1 MADRNTELPRA
12 GTRQLPFQESI
23 GDGSRLQPLPG
34 KPSIGTRDWVR
45 GKFYALRTLAEMMRW
60 FDNWRAVFDGYR
72 GRTPLPPL
80 RFRRGFV
87 LRHRPC
93 DEPVATCRE
102 VFRDRSY
109 RRFVH
114 ESSAGVM
121 IDLGANIGVVTLDWA
136 TRLKGV
142 TIHSYEPH
150 PATLAML
157 AANISENRLAQRV
170 RIYNEAV
177 SRAPGTLVLRTFW
190 CSVLTS
196 AYAEPAEAD
205 GNNESCSVRVPAVS
219 LDEVIARCAGQG
231 PVNLVKMDVEGAEA
245 DILEGASQS
254 TLKKIGQFVIEYHDN
269 LCTQA
274 RARCERVLV
283 AAGFRCRARQ
293 LFERQGLLYAIRE

>member
-1 MADRNTELPRA
+1 MDKGNTELPRT
-12 GTRQLPFQESI
+12 GI
-23 GDGSRLQPLPG
+23 GPPGEDSRLQSHPG
-34 KPSIGTRDWVR
+34 KPPFGTREWVI
-45 GKFYALRTLAEMMRW
+45 GKFYALRALAEMMRW

-72 GRTPLPPL
+72 GLAPLPPL
-80 RFRRGFV
+80 RFRSGFV
-87 LRHRPC
+87 LGHRPC
-93 DEPVATCRE
+93 DAPIPTCWE

-142 TIHSYEPH
+142 KIHAYEPH
-150 PATLAML
+150 PATFAIL
-157 AANISENRLAQRV
+157 AANVSENHLAECV

-177 SRAPGTLVLRTFW
+177 GRAPGTLVLRTFW

-196 AYAEPAEAD
+196 AYAEAEEAG
-205 GNNESCSVRVPAVS
+205 GNEESSSVRVPAVS
-219 LDEVIARCAGQG
+219 LDQVIARCAGQG

-245 DILEGASQS
+245 DILEGTARS
-254 TLKKIGQFVIEYHDN
+254 TLKEIRQFVIEYHDN
-269 LCTQA
+269 LCVQA

-283 AAGFRCRARQ
+283 AAGFHCRARH
-293 LFERQGLLYAIRE
+293 LFDHQGLLYAIRE